1 MPKFKCWLPEQSRII
16 EADSEDEAQ
25 ELFSERDDIFDFLE
39 IEEAEDVPATPEEEE
54 NDIP

>member
-25 ELFSERDDIFDFLE
+25 ELFSERIFDFLE
-39 IEEAEDVPATPEEEE
+39 IEEAEEVPAKPEEEE
-54 NDIP
+54 GS